1 MSYSSRP
8 PLSAPQAAKSAQLP
22 ASKRAVQHDLA
33 YLSVT
38 EVARVINDILE
49 LQLPQ
54 LLFRGEISH
63 ITIAQSGHVYFS
75 VKDDG
80 AQIACVM
87 WSGMVRTLSFRP
99 TIGMTV
105 RCHGRPNVYAQS
117 GKFQVVVHQIF
128 EDGEGEL
135 RRRFL
140 ELQKRLEVEGFFAPE
155 RKRSLPFLP
164 KGVGIVTSS
173 TGAVIHDMMVK
184 IRERFPSMLVYL
196 ADTRVQGEGAAV
208 EIAKAIRSL
217 DRSGL
222 VDVVIVA
229 RGGGSLEDL
238 WAFNEEEVVRA
249 VFSCSRPVI
258 SGVGH
263 EVDVTLCDFVADV
276 RAPTPTAAAEM
287 VVPKISDLLVR
298 LAELEGRLRDTDRWF
313 QPRVQRVDDLSL
325 RLQSR
330 LVSVGNE
337 ARLRLKAAE
346 ASLGRIRP
354 DRVLDLLAL
363 RLKSLETRL
372 VAALKGSQ
380 IERTRHLEEYAQRLA
395 RSFVVGDLSNR
406 EDEVLRLA
414 ERLTGAADRVFSAAR
429 EKVLASQ
436 ARLEGVSPQA
446 VLARGYGIVYANSR
460 HVRSAADVVR
470 GDSIEVRLADGVI
483 AGTVDGGKKI

>member
-1 MSYSSRP
+1 MSYPSR
-8 PLSAPQAAKSAQLP
+8 SQKSATQAQTSAQVS
-22 ASKRAVQHDLA
+22 ASERAAQHDPA

-38 EVARVINDILE
+38 EVARLVNDILE
-49 LQLPQ
+49 LHFPQ
-54 LLFRGEISH
+54 LLFRGEISQL
-63 ITIAQSGHVYFS
+63 TVAQSGHVYFS
-75 VKDDG
+75 IKDEG

-87 WSGMVRTLSFRP
+87 WSGVARTLSFRP
-99 TIGMTV
+99 AIGMTV

-117 GKFQVVVHQIF
+117 GKFQVVVHRLF

-140 ELQKRLEVEGFFAPE
+140 ELQKRLEAEGFFAPE
-155 RKRSLPFLP
+155 RKRELPFLP
-164 KGVGIVTSS
+164 KAVGIVTSS

-184 IRERFPSMLVYL
+184 IRERFPAMVVYL
-196 ADTRVQGEGAAV
+196 ADTRVQGEGAAA
-208 EIAKAIRSL
+208 EIARAIRRL

-263 EVDVTLCDFVADV
+263 EVDVTLCDFAADV

-287 VVPKISDLLVR
+287 VVPKVSDLLAR
-298 LAELEGRLRDTDRWF
+298 LSELEGRLRDTDRWF

-330 LVSVGNE
+330 LMAVGKE
-337 ARLRLKAAE
+337 AGLRLKAAE
-346 ASLGRIRP
+346 ASLARIRP
-354 DRVLDLLAL
+354 DRVLELLTL
-363 RLKSLETRL
+363 RLRGLESRL
-372 VAALKGSQ
+372 TESVRRGQRDRIRVL
-380 IERTRHLEEYAQRLA
+380 TDYAQRLA
-395 RSFVVGDLSNR
+395 RSLTT
-406 EDEVLRLA
+406 EDIRQRDAQVQRLGERLA
-414 ERLTGAADRVFSAAR
+414 SAVGRAVSSAHDRMI
-429 EKVLASQ
+429 ASQ

-446 VLARGYGIVYANSR
+446 VLARGYSIVYSKER
-460 HVRSAADVVR
+460 HVRSVADVAQ
-470 GDSIEVRLADGVI
+470 GDSIEVRVVDGVI
-483 AGTVDGGKKI
+483 TGKVD